1 MGKLSTYAKNKFL
14 DHISGRAQFAFT
26 TVHLALYNGDPETT
40 GTEVTTPGTEGYAR
54 QVATMNAAES
64 GVIDN
69 AAAVTWGPA
78 LVEWAECSFVGG
90 FDAASG
96 GNLLFLDEIDVAK
109 TVAIGDYFQIDPG
122 SMVITVT
129 QTEPGL

>member
-40 GTEVTTPGTEGYAR
+40 GTEVTTPGTDGYAR

-69 AAAVTWGPA
+69 STAVTWGPA
-78 LVEWAECSFVGG
+78 SVEWGECSYIAG
-90 FDAASG
+90 FDAATG
-96 GNLLFLDEIDVAK
+96 GNLLFLDDIAVPK
-109 TVAIGDYFQIDPG
+109 TVAVGDYFQIDAG
-122 SMVITVT
+122 NLVLTA
-129 QTEPGL
+129 TETP